1 MRRPWPLRYISNLI
15 GLATVLAR
23 GRDGC
28 CFSCSR
34 IFNISQSRA
43 EIPRS
48 FCSQTCEHLFIHESL
63 QTLTLTDCARLLER
77 IEMLLK
83 PRERYMH

>member
-15 GLATVLAR
+15 GLSAMLAR
-23 GRDGC
+23 DGH

-48 FCSQTCEHLFIHESL
+48 FCSQACEHTFIREQL
-63 QTLTLTDCARLLER
+63 KTLTLTDCARLLER

-83 PRERYMH
+83 PRQCNMR